1 MNYYRPTGFS
11 MLPTVVKNLL
21 IINGLVFLFL
31 FAGIEIRIWM
41 MKNLALWMPGSE
53 HFIPTQYV
61 TYQFMHSFS
70 DPFHLLFNMFA
81 LWMFGTM
88 VENVWGAKR
97 FLTYYLTCGIGAG
110 IVQNL
115 AQMIYLYNYLGLID
129 WTELANQVPP
139 TVGASGAIYGILAAY
154 GYLFPDSRIYIY
166 FIIPLKAKYFVM
178 ILMAISLFSGISNN
192 PGDNVA
198 HFAHLGGAVVGLI
211 IIFGRRLFGR
221 QRF

>member
-1 MNYYRPTGFS
+1 

-31 FAGIEIRIWM
+31 FSSMGVRIWM

-53 HFIPTQYV
+53 YFIPTQYV

-97 FLTYYLTCGIGAG
+97 FLTYYLVCGIGAG
-110 IVQNL
+110 FVQNL
-115 AQMIYLYNYLGLID
+115 AQIIYLYNYIGLVD
-129 WTELANQVPP
+129 WTVLANQVSP

-166 FIIPLKAKYFVM
+166 FLIPLKAKYFVM
-178 ILMAISLFSGISNN
+178 ILMAISLFSGLSNN

-198 HFAHLGGAVVGLI
+198 HFAHLGGALVGLI
-211 IIFGRRLFGR
+211 MIFSRRFFNR

>member
-1 MNYYRPTGFS
+1 

-31 FAGIEIRIWM
+31 FAGMGVRIWM
-41 MKNLALWMPGSE
+41 MKNLALWIPGSE
-53 HFIPTQYV
+53 YFIPTQYV

-97 FLTYYLTCGIGAG
+97 FLTYYLVCGIGAG
-110 IVQNL
+110 VVQTL
-115 AQMIYLYNYLGLID
+115 AQLIYLYSFIGMVD
-129 WTELANQVPP
+129 WSVLANQVPP

-166 FIIPLKAKYFVM
+166 FLIPLKAKYFVM
-178 ILMAISLFSGISNN
+178 ILMAISLFSGLSNN

-198 HFAHLGGAVVGLI
+198 HFAHLGGALVGLI
-211 IIFGRRLFGR
+211 MIFSRRFFNR

>member
-11 MLPTVVKNLL
+11 ALPTVVKNLL

-31 FAGIEIRIWM
+31 FAGMDIRIWM
-41 MKNLALWMPGSE
+41 MKHLALWMPGGDF
-53 HFIPTQYV
+53 FIPTQYV
-61 TYQFMHSFS
+61 TYQFMHSFA

-88 VENVWGAKR
+88 VENVWGPKR
-97 FLTYYLTCGIGAG
+97 FLSYYLICGIGAG
-110 IVQNL
+110 VVQNV
-115 AQMIYLYNYLGLID
+115 AQLVYLSNFVGWVD
-129 WTELANQVPP
+129 WKVLANQVPP
-139 TVGASGAIYGILAAY
+139 TVGASGAIYGLLAAY

-166 FIIPLKAKYFVM
+166 FLVPIKAKYFVM
-178 ILMAISLFSGISNN
+178 ILMAISLISGLSNN

-211 IIFGRRLFGR
+211 MIFGRRLFFR
-221 QRF
+221 NRF

>member
-1 MNYYRPTGFS
+1 MG
-11 MLPTVVKNLL
+11 V
-21 IINGLVFLFL
+21 
-31 FAGIEIRIWM
+31 RIWM

-53 HFIPTQYV
+53 YFIPTQYV

-97 FLTYYLTCGIGAG
+97 FLTYYLVCGIGAG
-110 IVQNL
+110 FVQNL
-115 AQMIYLYNYLGLID
+115 AQIIYLYNYIGLVD
-129 WTELANQVPP
+129 WTVLANQVPP

-166 FIIPLKAKYFVM
+166 FLIPLKAKYFVM
-178 ILMAISLFSGISNN
+178 ILMAISLFSGLSNN

-198 HFAHLGGAVVGLI
+198 HFAHLGGALVGLI
-211 IIFGRRLFGR
+211 MIFSRRFFNR